1 MNQADDKRDDDEAWL
16 EALAGRQTPV
26 PDGRVALE
34 VTSLRRALQVR
45 KSRLE
50 AQVPKSDQALCERIL
65 EEIEATEH
73 AKALNGTRV
82 AADVGVASAGSSERS
97 VTDGRFYRVPVH
109 GADGDDEHLYRQSD
123 HPVYRARRNP
133 WIWGFATMTLA
144 AVIAIPIW
152 LGSDGGD
159 DELVLRSGP
168 DVTAQIVADPDSRAK
183 ELSDL
188 LQAVGVKPRIERKK
202 DGAVVILIE
211 STPEALDI
219 LASQRL
225 MPQPKDGKIVIL
237 LEKQNSKKP

>member
-1 MNQADDKRDDDEAWL
+1 MNRADDKRDDDAAWL
-16 EALAGRQTPV
+16 ETLAGRQTPV
-26 PDGRVALE
+26 PDGRVTLQAA
-34 VTSLRRALQVR
+34 SLRRALLVR
-45 KSRLE
+45 RSRLE

-73 AKALNGTRV
+73 AQASNKSR
-82 AADVGVASAGSSERS
+82 AAVDVDEASAGSSTRS
-97 VTDGRFYRVPVH
+97 ISAGRFYRVPVQ
-109 GADGDDEHLYRQSD
+109 GTDGDDEHVVRRRD
-123 HPVYRARRNP
+123 HPVYKAGRNP

-168 DVTAQIVADPDSRAK
+168 NVTAQIVADPDSRAK

-188 LQAVGVKPRIERKK
+188 LQSAGVTPRLERRK

-211 STPEALDI
+211 STPEALDV

-225 MPQPKDGKIVIL
+225 MPQPKDGKIVIW
-237 LEKQNSKKP
+237 LEKPSSKKP